1 MRKGCKLLY
10 LETPT
15 NPTLKVLDLKRL
27 IAVAREVGAIV
38 VVDNTFASPINQ
50 QPLALGADLVL
61 HSATKYLGGHSDAMG
76 GIVCGKKELIQQIFH
91 YREINGATLH
101 ANTAYMLLRGIK
113 TLELRV
119 LRQNE
124 NAIKLSK
131 YLENHQKVEEVFYP
145 GLTSHPSH
153 EIAKSQMSG
162 FGGVLAFSLKGEF
175 DKVKVFLNNLEF
187 AHLAASL
194 GSVGTLIGPP
204 KVTSHVEAT
213 EEERKQLGIP
223 ESLIRCAVGIENIE
237 DIIADFEQAL
247 SKV

>member
-1 MRKGCKLLY
+1 M
-10 LETPT
+10 
-15 NPTLKVLDLKRL
+15 DLKRL
-27 IAVAREVGAIV
+27 IAVAHEVGALV
-38 VVDNTFASPINQ
+38 VVDNTFATPINQ

-76 GIVCGKKELIQQIFH
+76 GVVCGKKDLIDQVFH

-124 NAIKLSK
+124 NAMKLAE
-131 YLENHQKVEEVFYP
+131 YLQNHPKVKAVFYP
-145 GLTSHPSH
+145 GLASHPSY
-153 EIAKSQMSG
+153 EIAKKQMTG
-162 FGGVLAFSLKGEF
+162 FGGVFAFSLKGDF
-175 DKVKVFLNNLEF
+175 INVKTFLNNLEL

-213 EEERKQLGIP
+213 EEQRKQLGIP
-223 ESLIRCAVGIENIE
+223 EKLIRCAVGIENIK
-237 DIIADFEQAL
+237 DIISDFEQAL